1 MPLDMMKALMAA
13 RTNPATNPDDLPEE
27 DTSDDSEDD
36 QLQRDPRGMSAD
48 GKTLFIDKDMFP
60 DNCKIGD
67 EVLIHATVTKHGA
80 KYGVVPGE
88 IVSKASAGDSNSAE

>member
-1 MPLDMMKALMAA
+1 MLNMMKALMAA
-13 RTNPATNPDDLPEE
+13 RSKPEENPDDLPDE
-27 DTSDDSEDD
+27 DTSDDSDDD
-36 QLQRDPRGMSAD
+36 QVQRDPRGMSAD

-67 EVLIHATVTKHGA
+67 EIIINATVTKHGA

-88 IVSKASAGDSNSAE
+88 IVSKSSAGKEEPAE